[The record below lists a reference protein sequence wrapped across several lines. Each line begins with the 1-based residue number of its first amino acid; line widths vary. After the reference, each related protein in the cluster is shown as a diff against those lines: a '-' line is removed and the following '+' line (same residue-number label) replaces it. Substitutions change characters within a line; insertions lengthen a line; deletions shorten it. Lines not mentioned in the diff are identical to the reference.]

1 MTKKN
6 IVVIGAGK
14 GLGNSI
20 AKRFGKEDFRVFL
33 ISRNIE
39 RLNQYKTEFEELNIE
54 TIVYTADCEKP
65 QTIENALNEIQ
76 NKYGVIDVLVYNTAI
91 LESGNATSFDND
103 NFIRHFQVDVAS
115 ALLSAK
121 LVVKKQEEQKSGAI
135 LFTGGI
141 FGDNPVSDYT
151 GVSVGK
157 AALKA
162 LGKTLHDE
170 LKEKGIFVGL
180 ITVADAIQPDTKH
193 SPELIAEKFFELY
206 KKKDKYEY
214 VY

>member
-20 AKRFGKEDFRVFL
+20 AKRFGKKDFRVFL

-65 QTIENALNEIQ
+65 QTLENALNEIQ

-121 LVVKKQEEQKSGAI
+121 LVIKKQEEQKSGAI

-162 LGKTLHDE
+162 LGKTLQDE

>member
-65 QTIENALNEIQ
+65 QTLENALNEIQ

>member
-20 AKRFGKEDFRVFL
+20 AKRFGKKDFRVFL

-65 QTIENALNEIQ
+65 QTLENALNEIQ

-121 LVVKKQEEQKSGAI
+121 LVIKKQEEQKSGAI

-162 LGKTLHDE
+162 LGKTLQDE

-193 SPELIAEKFFELY
+193 SPELISEKFFELY